1 MKGIA
6 RRWYPGIRPDS
17 RSGRGS
23 TQSGGINK
31 YQSRVPSIQMI
42 NAWFFAALCLIF
54 LAFCAIVRVI
64 PGPTREDQLIAV
76 TAAITIAAAAAIA
89 LSVFWQDLF
98 LLDILIAI
106 VTLCYAGTIVYAH
119 YGMGEEA

>member
-6 RRWYPGIRPDS
+6 RVDIPG
-17 RSGRGS
+17 SGRIPVQAGGN